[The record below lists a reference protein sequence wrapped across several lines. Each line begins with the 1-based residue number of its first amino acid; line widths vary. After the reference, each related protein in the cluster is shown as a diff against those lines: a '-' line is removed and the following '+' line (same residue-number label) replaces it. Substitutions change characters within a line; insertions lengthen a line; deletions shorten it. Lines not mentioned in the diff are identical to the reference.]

1 MEVNAKQTEVRNVK
15 VELSGYEQGRV
26 AQAQK
31 SELLL
36 GILSKRL
43 EQGFVSTLTVGLKN
57 GAYCVREEYYKGELQ
72 WCLVEMDADW
82 DYHNNHVI
90 DTTIR
95 PLTEDEKTKYFHL
108 RCTLAEVETI
118 ITELGV

>member
-1 MEVNAKQTEVRNVK
+1 MEVNAKQIEVRNVK

-31 SELLL
+31 SDLLL

-43 EQGFVSTLTVGLKN
+43 KQSFVSTLTVDLKD
-57 GAYCVREEYYKGELQ
+57 GAYCVREEYYKWERQ
-72 WCLVEMDADW
+72 WCLVELDADW
-82 DYHNNHVI
+82 DYHNNRGI

-95 PLTEDEKTKYFHL
+95 PLTEDEKTRYFHL
-108 RCTLAEVETI
+108 DSALAEIETLI
-118 ITELGV
+118 NELGA

>member
-1 MEVNAKQTEVRNVK
+1 MEVNAQQTEVRNVK

-31 SELLL
+31 SDMLL

-43 EQGFVSTLTVGLKN
+43 EQAFVSTLTVDLKN
-57 GAYCVREEYYKGELQ
+57 GAYCVREEYYNGERQL
-72 WCLVEMDADW
+72 CLVEMDADW
-82 DYHNNHVI
+82 DYHNNHGT

-95 PLTEDEKTKYFHL
+95 PLTEDEKTRYFHL
-108 RCTLAEVETI
+108 RCTLTEVETL